1 MGGHLA
7 GAIMLT
13 IGLIAL
19 ATGNLEFGAFLA
31 ALSLAWLLLVSFIVN
46 LFRKRKTG

>member
-7 GAIMLT
+7 GAILLL

-19 ATGNLEFGAFLA
+19 ATGHWEFGAFLA
-31 ALSLAWLLLVSFIVN
+31 GLGLALLLLVSFIVN